1 MTFGN
6 NETEK
11 YDVKNDVAPKNHTFK
26 YFKKVL
32 INGLDYLSTDDI

>member
-32 INGLDYLSTDDI
+32 INGLDYL